1 MESHAQTT
9 KQATPSVQFIE
20 ITDAHAGQRID
31 NFLLSLQKGVP
42 KSRIYRA
49 IRKGEVRINKGR
61 IKPTYKLQLGDSVRI
76 PPMRT
81 STKTTP
87 THLSDSLRKILT
99 DNILFEDDDLMVLNK
114 PSGLAVHAGSK
125 INQGVIEA
133 LHLLRPELPFLE
145 LIHRLDRDTSGCLLL
160 AKNRMSLLEVQDQFR
175 DHTIDKRY
183 LTLMKGGWLGGE
195 KEVNAPLLK
204 QSMPTDGDRMVHVNP
219 AGKSARTLFIPRNIY
234 RNPQGEVIAQFTE
247 VVLYTGRTHQIR
259 VHSAHIGHPL
269 AADDKYGNRLFN
281 RSLRPLG
288 LKRLFLHAWQLTIK
302 HPSTGQALQ
311 LEAPLP
317 DELNQFLDTLS
328 KARQR

>member
-1 MESHAQTT
+1 MESHPQTNN
-9 KQATPSVQFIE
+9 QPTPSVQFIE

-61 IKPTYKLQLGDSVRI
+61 IKQTYKLQLGDSVRI

-81 STKTTP
+81 STKITP

-160 AKNRMSLLEVQDQFR
+160 AKNRMTLLEVQDQFR

-204 QSMPTDGDRMVHVNP
+204 QSMPTDGDRMVHVDP

-234 RNPQGEVIAQFTE
+234 RDAQREPIAQFTE

-259 VHSAHIGHPL
+259 VHSAHIGYPL

-302 HPSTGQALQ
+302 HPTTGETLQ
-311 LEAPLP
+311 LEAALP
-317 DELNQFLDTLS
+317 DEFNQFLDTFS
-328 KARQR
+328 KVRQA

>member
-1 MESHAQTT
+1 MKTPAHATAQN
-9 KQATPSVQFIE
+9 TPAVQFIE
-20 ITDAHAGQRID
+20 ITDAHVGQRID

-61 IKPTYKLQLGDSVRI
+61 IKATYKLQLHDSVRI

-81 STKTTP
+81 SNKEKP
-87 THLSDSLRKILT
+87 THLSDSLKQILN
-99 DNILFEDDDLMVLNK
+99 DSILFEDDDLLVLNK

-133 LHLLRPELPFLE
+133 LKLLRPELPFLE

-160 AKNRMSLLEVQDQFR
+160 AKSRIALLEVQDQFR
-175 DHTIDKRY
+175 DHSIDKRY
-183 LTLMKGGWLGGE
+183 LTLVKGAWSTGD
-195 KEVNAPLLK
+195 KEVNVSLLK
-204 QSMPTDGDRMVHVNP
+204 QSMPTDGDRMVRVDP
-219 AGKSARTLFIPRNIY
+219 AGKAARTLFIPREIY
-234 RNPQGEVIAQFTE
+234 RDAQGKPLAQFTE

-288 LKRLFLHAWQLTIK
+288 LKRLFLHAWQLTIQ
-302 HPSTGQALQ
+302 HPSSGKTLQ

-317 DELNQFLDTLS
+317 SELSDFLNTLS
-328 KARQR
+328 QKRRS

>member
-1 MESHAQTT
+1 MKTS
-9 KQATPSVQFIE
+9 QATPQTAIPSVQFID
-20 ITDAHAGQRID
+20 ISDAHAGQRID

-49 IRKGEVRINKGR
+49 IRKGEVRVNKGR
-61 IKPTYKLQLGDSVRI
+61 IKPTYKLQLNDSVRI

-81 STKTTP
+81 SQKEKAS
-87 THLSDSLRKILT
+87 HLSDSLRQILT
-99 DNILFEDDDLMVLNK
+99 ESILFEDDDLLVINK

-133 LHLLRPELPFLE
+133 LQLLRSELPFLE

-160 AKNRMSLLEVQDQFR
+160 AKNRATLLDVQDQFR
-175 DHTIDKRY
+175 EHTTDKRY
-183 LTLMKGGWLGGE
+183 LTLVKGGWDDGD

-204 QSMPTDGDRMVHVNP
+204 QSLPTDGDRMVRVDP
-219 AGKSARTLFIPRNIY
+219 AGKSAKTQFIPHDIY
-234 RNPQGEVIAQFTE
+234 RDQQGNVIAQFTE

-269 AADDKYGNRLFN
+269 AGDDKYGNRIFN
-281 RSLRPLG
+281 RSVRPLG
-288 LKRLFLHAWQLTIK
+288 LKRLFLHAWQLSIQ
-302 HPSTGQALQ
+302 HPTSRKTLT

-317 DELNQFLDTLS
+317 IELTDFLSQLKT
-328 KARQR
+328 KQHT